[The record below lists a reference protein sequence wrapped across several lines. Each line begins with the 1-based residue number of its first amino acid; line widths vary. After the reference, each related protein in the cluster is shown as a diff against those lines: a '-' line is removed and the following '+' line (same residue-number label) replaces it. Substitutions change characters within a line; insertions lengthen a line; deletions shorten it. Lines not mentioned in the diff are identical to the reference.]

1 MSAPPPPPTDAA
13 LARLDADSLAAL
25 LTAIRRAIR
34 ADAASGDE
42 AQQLLQAPAARLVG
56 RRGCRRVAAV
66 LAAEPQLWAAVA
78 GDREVARIVDG
89 LLPDAAASEP
99 EHEPDASAGAGDRG
113 STEREEAAKR
123 RVRELRE
130 QRDAWRRRAAGADAR
145 ATRLADELEV
155 ARGRIAELEQQLET
169 LGAQLEEHEAQRDR
183 AVERERRRRDAEV
196 VRLEEQLAT
205 ARSEL
210 EEQRQAAARRQA
222 SRPTSSGRGTR
233 ASTVAEQRPQEDEP
247 GDDRFVPGRPSRLP
261 TEVVA
266 GTTEA
271 ASLLLHPGRKVL
283 VDGYNVTRQ
292 HRDHLDLEGQRAWL
306 VQLLATAA
314 ATRRIRPVVV
324 FDGERAGGGRR
335 GAGSREVEVRFTP
348 AGITADDE
356 LVLDVE
362 GTDEP
367 VVLVTDDRELAGRA
381 AASGADV
388 IGTTVFLGAVSGAAR

>member
-25 LTAIRRAIR
+25 LTALRRAIR
-34 ADAASGDE
+34 ADAASSDE

-78 GDREVARIVDG
+78 GDSEVARIVDG
-89 LLPDAAASEP
+89 LLPDAAGEEP
-99 EHEPDASAGAGDRG
+99 GREPDASEGAGDPPA
-113 STEREEAAKR
+113 TEREGAAKR

-130 QRDAWRRRAAGADAR
+130 QRDAWQRRAAGADAR

-155 ARGRIAELEQQLET
+155 AQGRIAELEQQLET
-169 LGAQLEEHEAQRDR
+169 LRAQLEEHAEQRVR

-196 VRLEEQLAT
+196 VRLEEQLA
-205 ARSEL
+205 AVRSEL
-210 EEQRQAAARRQA
+210 EEQRQVARRQA
-222 SRPTSSGRGTR
+222 SCPTSPGRGTR
-233 ASTVAEQRPQEDEP
+233 TPTTAEQRVQEHEPDE
-247 GDDRFVPGRPSRLP
+247 DRFVPGRPSRLP

-271 ASLLLHPGRKVL
+271 ASLLLHPGRRVL

-292 HRDHLDLEGQRAWL
+292 HRDHLDLERQRAWL

-324 FDGERAGGGRR
+324 FDGERAGGGR
-335 GAGSREVEVRFTP
+335 GGTGSREVEVRFTP

-367 VVLVTDDRELAGRA
+367 VVVVTDDRELAGRV